1 MPSPLN
7 EALDRLLAGADLT
20 EALAGE
26 VLMALT
32 DPDCP
37 PALAGAVLTALR
49 MKGETAGEIR
59 GFARAMRGLARRPDV
74 DVSEGLADIVGTGGD
89 GSGSLNLSTGTAL
102 LAAACGVPVMKHGN
116 RSVSSRSG
124 SADVLEELG
133 MGLPL
138 DEQTAVRCL
147 NATGFSFLFAP
158 YYHPAMKSVAA
169 VRGALGVRTVFNV
182 LGPLTNPA
190 EPPFGLIG
198 AYSPDMAELMAEA
211 LSGTNIERVYVVHGD
226 PGWDEATPVGPF
238 QLFDVTPGRVERL
251 VRDPLE
257 WGLERCRPEDLA
269 GGDAEHNAAR
279 LRAVFSGEEA
289 GAHRDALIL
298 GAALVLELTGK
309 AQDPAEAVSLAVE
322 ALDSG
327 KATELLEAI
336 ARFAGSEGRR

>member
-20 EALAGE
+20 EALASE
-26 VLMALT
+26 VLLALT

-74 DVSEGLADIVGTGGD
+74 DVSEGLADIGGTGGD
-89 GSGSLNLSTGTAL
+89 GSGSPNLSTGTAL
-102 LAAACGVPVMKHGN
+102 LAAACGLPVLKHGN

-327 KATELLEAI
+327 KATELLDAI

>member
-1 MPSPLN
+1 MFRDHLKKIIEGVHLDENQMADVMTEIFSGSLTDAQIGAFMG
-7 EALDRLLAGADLT
+7 ALATKGETEQELAGA
-20 EALAGE
+20 
-26 VLMALT
+26 
-32 DPDCP
+32 
-37 PALAGAVLTALR
+37 
-49 MKGETAGEIR
+49 
-59 GFARAMRGLARRPDV
+59 ARAMRRKAHRIQSSAATIV
-74 DVSEGLADIVGTGGD
+74 DTCGTGGD
-89 GSGSLNLSTGTAL
+89 GASTFNISTTTAFVV
-102 LAAACGVPVMKHGN
+102 AGCDITVAKHGN
-116 RSVSSRSG
+116 RAVSSSCG

-211 LSGTNIERVYVVHGD
+211 LSGTNMERVYVVHGD

-327 KATELLEAI
+327 KATELLDAI